1 MIYNTVI
8 NENGDY
14 TIFLAENCPKC
25 GKPTL
30 KYAWDWDRYNS
41 IRYNSISSDAKEMRP
56 ILCTTCNS
64 RFTLSEIFERN
75 NMHTGSTDIFGKEDD
90 KDYVNHPNHYTNSK
104 VECIDALESM
114 TENYTNVVDAELSWQ
129 IVKYIW
135 RHPFKFKPLEDL
147 KKARW
152 YLDRLIKKIEE
163 GEITYTSVDKVD
175 R

>member
-8 NENGDY
+8 NANGDY
-14 TIFLAENCPKC
+14 TTFLTENCPKC
-25 GKPTL
+25 GHATL
-30 KYAWDWDRYNS
+30 KFTWDNS
-41 IRYNSISSDAKEMRP
+41 SISLDAKEIRP
-56 ILCTTCNS
+56 ILCTNCNS
-64 RFTLSEIFERN
+64 RFTPSEVFKRN

-114 TENYTNVVDAELSWQ
+114 TENYTNVLDAELSWQ

-175 R
+175 I

>member
-1 MIYNTVI
+1 MNGLKRMISNTVI
-8 NENGDY
+8 NTDGDY
-14 TIFLAENCPKC
+14 TTFLTENCPKC
-25 GKPTL
+25 GHSTL
-30 KYAWDWDRYNS
+30 KYAWDRYTS
-41 IRYNSISSDAKEMRP
+41 AISVDAEEIRP
-56 ILCTTCNS
+56 ILCTHCNS
-64 RFTLSEIFERN
+64 RFTLSEVFKRN

-152 YLDRLIKKIEE
+152 YLDRLIKKIED